1 MARVSTVVE
10 GTLKPDGTLELDE
23 KINLP
28 PGRVQVVVL
37 QPGPADPKDPF
48 WERMEAIWAAQKA
61 RGHVPRSAEEIKAE
75 RTAMREGWEKH
86 QRALEQIHLDAER
99 RRRQAGTGMEPSE

>member
-1 MARVSTVVE
+1 MGRVSTVVQ

-28 PGRVQVVVL
+28 PGRVQVLVL
-37 QPGPADPKDPF
+37 QPVPTDPKDPF

-61 RGHVPRSAEEIKAE
+61 SGYVPRSAEEIE
-75 RTAMREGWEKH
+75 
-86 QRALEQIHLDAER
+86 AER
-99 RRRQAGTGMEPSE
+99 RKMREESEEEMREIERIHEECQRARQEARKAPEETP

>member
-28 PGRVQVVVL
+28 PGRVQVLVL
-37 QPGPADPKDPF
+37 QPVPADPKDPF

-61 RGHVPRSAEEIKAE
+61 RGHVPRSAEEIEAE
-75 RTAMREGWEKH
+75 RHKLREESEEEIREAEH
-86 QRALEQIHLDAER
+86 IHQECQRAREEARKAPEDS
-99 RRRQAGTGMEPSE
+99 P